1 MDFLFAIAILTVPN
15 AINDLIPSY
24 SLDVNGNGSSPTSP
38 LFTHLDLYLLV
49 GVFWAVKVKNF
60 LYRVIFPKDLVL
72 IFVYCTSISFFINNI
87 LSSHEVWYQLLN
99 LTQLRYLV
107 LISLVYPIFAALI
120 CVILIMACFGV
131 CLLATEAILF
141 TRIGNF
147 AYLVETWYNSLAVL
161 CIGIWFFYKHQSN
174 SYPHTVLL

>member
-1 MDFLFAIAILTVPN
+1 M
-15 AINDLIPSY
+15 
-24 SLDVNGNGSSPTSP
+24 
-38 LFTHLDLYLLV
+38 
-49 GVFWAVKVKNF
+49 KVKNF

-72 IFVYCTSISFFINNI
+72 TFVFCTSISFFINNI

-107 LISLVYPIFAALI
+107 LISLVYPIFAAHNLRYFNYG
-120 CVILIMACFGV
+120 LFFGV

-147 AYLVETWYNSLAVL
+147 ILNEWKLWYEQLGSNFKRHWYLFISIT
-161 CIGIWFFYKHQSN
+161 
-174 SYPHTVLL
+174 